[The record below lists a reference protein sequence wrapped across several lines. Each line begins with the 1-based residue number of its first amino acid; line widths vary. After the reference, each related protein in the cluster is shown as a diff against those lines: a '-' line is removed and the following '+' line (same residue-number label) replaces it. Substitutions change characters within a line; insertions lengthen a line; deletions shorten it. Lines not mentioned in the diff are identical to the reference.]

1 MELTETIL
9 TTFIG
14 GLFGAILTVFI
25 GYMTFRVKLES
36 RLKDV
41 EHKIELLEYLKS
53 HVPDYVSRLKDLEH
67 RIELLKPIE
76 NILSQVGSE
85 RAEKV
90 FREADK

>member
-25 GYMTFRVKLES
+25 GYTTFRVKLES
-36 RLKDV
+36 RLKDL
-41 EHKIELLEYLKS
+41 EHKIEMLE
-53 HVPDYVSRLKDLEH
+53 PFKDIFE
-67 RIELLKPIE
+67 R
-76 NILSQVGSE
+76 VGLE

-90 FREADK
+90 FREEGK